1 MKVIYAM
8 GLIFMGTIYGGKA
21 QDVPVRLSVD
31 ASRQIATVS
40 KLFNGS
46 NIEDL
51 NNQTNGG
58 IFSQLLHGE
67 AFEENID
74 VDFLNLSREDYSKV
88 YVVLD
93 ERKIPHLKSQTDI
106 YHRITWNN
114 RNEKYD
120 FNLRVDSHLFL
131 RLGIYPPSIRLSP
144 VSYQTDYV
152 GTYQWKGA
160 NFKILE

>member
-21 QDVPVRLSVD
+21 QDIPVRLSVD

-120 FNLRVDSHLFL
+120 FNSKDIYDTRPLKQPRIISGWKFPGQFLPFDSL
-131 RLGIYPPSIRLSP
+131 PSHIK
-144 VSYQTDYV
+144 QTM
-152 GTYQWKGA
+152 
-160 NFKILE
+160 L